1 VVTESGTLDKS
12 LPHSS
17 PRGEEATATV
27 VASVLGLSAFAVSFT
42 HVQTVAMGSGQG
54 GWAADAIAASVE
66 LMATAAITEIRRR
79 RRRNQPTGWPRG
91 VLVLGVAMSLASNLA
106 TATPTVWGCIMAA
119 WPQVAF
125 LAVAALIETRPEPVR
140 PEPVRPEPVQPEPV
154 QPEPVQPEPVQPEPV
169 RRRGAPGSSEMVND
183 PRTARTSGRLI
194 SDGSKARSA
203 GSGARPSRATVVA
216 ELCTEMTA
224 DAAWKPDYAQLAGA
238 TGYGLSWLE
247 KRVAEARHAVQ
258 DARRQPHAEA
268 IRTEPPVPT
277 QTDVHEHQDDELAS
291 VTEIPKRRPAKS
303 AEADPLRIPQ
313 SSARRRPQSVEET
326 PA

>member
-1 VVTESGTLDKS
+1 MVTESGTLDKS

-17 PRGEEATATV
+17 PRGEATATV

-169 RRRGAPGSSEMVND
+169 RRRGAPGSSEMGND

-194 SDGSKARSA
+194 SDGSKAGSA

-216 ELCTEMTA
+216 ELCTEITA
-224 DAAWKPDYAQLAGA
+224 DAAWKPDYAQLAGT

-277 QTDVHEHQDDELAS
+277 QPDVHEYQGDELAS
-291 VTEIPKRRPAKS
+291 VTEIPKRRPVKS
-303 AEADPLRIPQ
+303 AEAAPLRIPQ